1 MAAPM
6 TAASGTTRSPGGAR
20 PRRPVRL
27 GRLVLWSVNTIVCLF
42 LLAPI
47 LVVIVASFSR
57 DAYLAF
63 PPRGLSLR
71 WYREFLASR
80 DFVNSLLLSLRLAAA
95 ATAIATVVG
104 LLAALGLTARRFRGA
119 GTARG
124 LLTSPLTVPGIVA
137 GIAML
142 IYYSR
147 VGLGGSFVSLLA
159 AHVVL
164 VLPFVVII
172 VSSGLQAFDRSIE
185 EAARS
190 LGAGRVTAFVTVT
203 LPLIK
208 GSVLAAAVFAFI
220 TSFDEVV
227 VTLFL
232 AGPRMMT
239 LPVRIFQYIEYNS
252 DPLVAAVS
260 TVLVVFTVAVVLI
273 VDRVVGFSRLF

>member
-1 MAAPM
+1 M
-6 TAASGTTRSPGGAR
+6 TAGPRRAPARGGATR
-20 PRRPVRL
+20 RRRPLRL
-27 GRLVLWSVNTIVCLF
+27 GRLALWSVNTVVCLF

-71 WYREFLASR
+71 WYQEFAASR
-80 DFVNSLLLSLRLAAA
+80 DFVNSLFLSLRLGAA

-104 LLAALGLTARRFRGA
+104 LLAALALTAQGFRGA
-119 GTARG
+119 GTVRG
-124 LLTSPLTVPGIVA
+124 LLTSPLTVPGIVS

-142 IYYSR
+142 IYFSR

-159 AHVVL
+159 AHIVL
-164 VLPFVVII
+164 VLPFVVLI

-260 TVLVVFTVAVVLI
+260 TVLVVFTVAVVLV

>member
-1 MAAPM
+1 MAPPAV
-6 TAASGTTRSPGGAR
+6 TAR
-20 PRRPVRL
+20 RRPPRI
-27 GRLVLWSVNTIVCLF
+27 GRLVLWSVNALVCLF

-63 PPRGLSLR
+63 PPKGLSLR
-71 WYREFLASR
+71 WYQEFLGSR
-80 DFVNSLLLSLRLAAA
+80 DFVNSLVLSARLGAA

-104 LLAALGLTARRFRGA
+104 LLASLALTARRFRGA
-119 GTARG
+119 GTVRG
-124 LLTSPLTVPGIVA
+124 ILTAPLTVPGIVI

-142 IYYSR
+142 IYFSR
-147 VGLGGSFVSLLA
+147 VGVGGSFASLLA

-164 VLPFVVII
+164 VLPFVVLI

-203 LPLIK
+203 LPQIK

-260 TVLVVFTVAVVLI
+260 TVLVALTVAVVLV

>member
-1 MAAPM
+1 MNA
-6 TAASGTTRSPGGAR
+6 
-20 PRRPVRL
+20 L
-27 GRLVLWSVNTIVCLF
+27 VCLF

-63 PPRGLSLR
+63 PPKGLSLR
-71 WYREFLASR
+71 WYQEFLRSR
-80 DFVNSLLLSLRLAAA
+80 DFVNSLVLSVRLGAA

-104 LLAALGLTARRFRGA
+104 LLASLALTARRFRGA
-119 GTARG
+119 GTVRG
-124 LLTSPLTVPGIVA
+124 ILTAPLTVPGIVI

-142 IYYSR
+142 IYFSR
-147 VGLGGSFVSLLA
+147 AGLGGSFASLLA

-164 VLPFVVII
+164 VLPFVVLI

-190 LGAGRVTAFVTVT
+190 LGAGRVTAFLTVT
-203 LPLIK
+203 LPQIK

-232 AGPRMMT
+232 AGPAQRT
-239 LPVRIFQYIEYNS
+239 LPLKMFESLRDSIEPS
-252 DPLVAAVS
+252 ILAMATFLMLVA
-260 TVLVVFTVAVVLI
+260 VLALI
-273 VDRVVGFSRLF
+273 SAALLMSRGAKNLRTLQDD

>member
-1 MAAPM
+1 MASTVTAGRGPAP
-6 TAASGTTRSPGGAR
+6 AVTRA
-20 PRRPVRL
+20 RRPLRI
-27 GRLVLWSVNTIVCLF
+27 GRLVLWSVNAIVCLF

-47 LVVIVASFSR
+47 LVVVVASFSR

-71 WYREFLASR
+71 WYQEFLASR
-80 DFVNSLLLSLRLAAA
+80 DFVNSLVLSVRLGAA

-104 LLAALGLTARRFRGA
+104 LLASLALTARGFRGA
-119 GTARG
+119 GTVRG
-124 LLTSPLTVPGIVA
+124 LLTAPLTVPGIVI

-142 IYYSR
+142 IYFSR

-164 VLPFVVII
+164 VLPFVVLI

>member
-1 MAAPM
+1 MNAGAPSVI
-6 TAASGTTRSPGGAR
+6 ARPR
-20 PRRPVRL
+20 PRRPLRL
-27 GRLVLWSVNTIVCLF
+27 GRLVLWTVNALVCLF

-71 WYREFLASR
+71 WYQEFLASR
-80 DFVNSLLLSLRLAAA
+80 DFVNSLMLSVRLGAA
-95 ATAIATVVG
+95 ATVIATVVG
-104 LLAALGLTARRFRGA
+104 VLASLALTGRRFRGA
-119 GTARG
+119 GTVRG
-124 LLTSPLTVPGIVA
+124 ILTAPLTVPGIVI

-142 IYYSR
+142 IYFSR
-147 VGLGGSFVSLLA
+147 VGLGGSFASLLA

-164 VLPFVVII
+164 VLPFVVLI

-190 LGAGRVTAFVTVT
+190 LGAGRVTAFLTVT
-203 LPLIK
+203 LPQIK

-260 TVLVVFTVAVVLI
+260 TVLVALTVAVVLV

>member
-1 MAAPM
+1 VASTVTAGRGPAP
-6 TAASGTTRSPGGAR
+6 AVTRA
-20 PRRPVRL
+20 RRPLRI
-27 GRLVLWSVNTIVCLF
+27 GRLVLWSVNAIVCLF

-47 LVVIVASFSR
+47 LVVVVASFSR

-71 WYREFLASR
+71 WYQEFLASR
-80 DFVNSLLLSLRLAAA
+80 DFVNSLVLSVRLGVA

-104 LLAALGLTARRFRGA
+104 LLASLALTARGFRGA
-119 GTARG
+119 GTVRG
-124 LLTSPLTVPGIVA
+124 LLTAPLTVPGIVI

-142 IYYSR
+142 IYFSR

-164 VLPFVVII
+164 VLPFVVLI

-273 VDRVVGFSRLF
+273 VDRVVGFNRLF